1 MSHEPDADRTVSVS
15 DDDVR
20 VEKSFARDEFPVPAI
35 TFRLTSESD
44 EPVHVRLVDRI
55 PEDFPMEGIGFHPDY
70 ESDNWTAYKDHRV
83 EYERTVEPGESVT
96 TVYGI
101 RLEEASDVAGFLR
114 EPILERPPVP
124 GEAPEDRAGTD
135 VDDVLGTDRSQLVRD
150 ALQGRGR
157 LAEQAPEARDPNETQ
172 PAPDEPAVE
181 ARAVDDG
188 PDAGAEPEDA
198 VEVDPAAEEPDD
210 GPDEAGDAPD
220 AVDAANTPRAV
231 DSGLTAVVRRND
243 EAVAPVTTEDA
254 DPDHADETAS
264 GDDSEP
270 EPEPAAD
277 AAAESD
283 ADADEYVDIG
293 EQADVE
299 AEPSAGEPVGASG
312 AATDAATDGGLAA
325 ALAAEIRSGEVSET
339 DLETLRGE
347 LDGGLPRSADV
358 RIRRLQSQLADLDAY
373 ADAIKEFIDE
383 EGTGAELVER
393 LDAELDE
400 VSTELESLRE
410 GLDTAGEERAALSD
424 DVDDLSTDLAATD
437 ERLDNVD
444 ETAATAVAGVEELHE
459 RADGVA
465 ERLDDVEFD
474 LDDLADDLDDVD
486 TAIEDVEADVDDVA
500 TDLDETDTHVS
511 ELDDEVAAVREDV
524 AAVDADVEGVREEL
538 EAEIDELRGEI
549 STLSEELDRVES
561 IEDEIEQLQAF
572 RDRLNSAFGPAGGAG
587 GGGSDADGSDG
598 AE

>member
-1 MSHEPDADRTVSVS
+1 MSHEPGADRTVSVS

-35 TFRLTSESD
+35 TFRLTSESN

-70 ESDNWTAYKDHRV
+70 ESDSWTAYKDHRV

-124 GEAPEDRAGTD
+124 GEAPEERTGTD

-157 LAEQAPEARDPNETQ
+157 LAEQTPPEARDPEETQ

-188 PDAGAEPEDA
+188 PEAGAKPEEA
-198 VEVDPAAEEPDD
+198 AEVDPAAEEADD
-210 GPDEAGDAPD
+210 GPDGASGAPD

-243 EAVAPVTTEDA
+243 EAVTPVTTEDA

-293 EQADVE
+293 ERAGVE
-299 AEPSAGEPVGASG
+299 AEPSAGDPVDAT
-312 AATDAATDGGLAA
+312 AADAATDGGLAA

-393 LDAELDE
+393 LGAELDE
-400 VSTELESLRE
+400 VSAELESLRE

-465 ERLDDVEFD
+465 ARLDDVEFD
-474 LDDLADDLDDVD
+474 LDDLADDIDDVD
-486 TAIEDVEADVDDVA
+486 MAIEDIEADVDDVA
-500 TDLDETDTHVS
+500 TGLDETDTHVS

-538 EAEIDELRGEI
+538 EAKIDELRGEI

-587 GGGSDADGSDG
+587 GGGGDADSSNG